1 MTFFK
6 KTWVSGD
13 KITTTELNR
22 VETGIDDISK
32 SAVKTVNSTPPDAS
46 GNVIISAPVG
56 SADWVA
62 ITNKPN
68 FATVATSGSYND
80 LTNQPTLPTPY
91 VLPPATDTTLGG
103 VIGGNG
109 VSIDPDGTLNL
120 SGGGSTEVP
129 ISYVL
134 AADLTTLAPGTYAVC
149 TDTKIAYMGTALGNI
164 ELGPVT
170 IPTPSD
176 SGGGTTPPVTPTII
190 TSDGFTRTTDSA
202 TTVGTSDIADGGTAQ
217 PWGVI
222 SGATMGTISG
232 ALYNSAT
239 TGAGVYIDAQVS
251 DKKMVATVSNPG
263 NEIDFYFRYNATSKN
278 YYRYS
283 HNQVNGG
290 TWYLQESNGTFTTIK
305 QFAGT
310 LAINDVVTIEV
321 VGTAVTLSVNGT
333 AIDTV
338 NALSDLLT
346 NTCFGIGMSGS
357 TAGRID
363 KIDIYNMTG
372 TGGGGTGDT
381 TAPVLTITPSTSFTT
396 SMQVTMS
403 ANETATIYYTT
414 NGTSPTT
421 SSSVYSAPI
430 TITATTTVRA
440 FAKDTAG
447 NMCPI
452 QTVTYTLSAPT
463 VTARPT
469 NYLSVSAPNGTDDT
483 SAIQT
488 VVNNA
493 VAASKAVIVPAGT
506 YKINPD
512 VGVNLPTG
520 TTIYFDSGA
529 VFQSLATSNELY
541 KIINMVGVSNINII
555 GYPKIIGDRDI
566 HTGTGGE
573 HGMGIGMYSTTNVY
587 IENANISK
595 CWGDGIYVGDKGS
608 GQRYCSNTTIKNVV
622 CDNNRRQGI
631 SVISAIGLTITSPT
645 LINTNGTDP
654 QSGIDF
660 EPNNT
665 SQYLQNITMTDP
677 FIQNNANHGIH
688 FWIGFGPGANPISIT
703 ITNAS
708 NVKNNAK
715 GNIYFGG
722 TQSNTV
728 GYVKIDGTY
737 YLNK

>member
-1 MTFFK
+1 MVFFK
-6 KTWVSGD
+6 KTWEPGN

-22 VETGIDDISK
+22 METGIDDITKQS
-32 SAVKTVNSTPPDAS
+32 VKTVNSTPPDAN

-56 SADWVA
+56 SVDWPA

-68 FATVATSGSYND
+68 FATVSTSGSYDD
-80 LTNQPTLPTPY
+80 LSNKPVIPAPY
-91 VLPPATDTTLGG
+91 VLPAATDITLGG
-103 VIGGNG
+103 VIGGTG
-109 VSIDPDGTLNL
+109 VTIDADGTINA
-120 SGGGSTEVP
+120 SSGGSTDVP

-134 AADLTTLAPGTYAVC
+134 SADLTVLSPGTYAVC

-164 ELGPVT
+164 ELGPVS
-170 IPTPSD
+170 IPTTTD
-176 SGGGTTPPVTPTII
+176 NGGGGSTPPVTPTII
-190 TSDGFTRTTDSA
+190 TSDGFTRATDSA
-202 TTVGTSDIADGGTAQ
+202 TSVGTSDIADGGTAK
-217 PWGVI
+217 PWNAFVGT
-222 SGATMGTISG
+222 TMGTISG
-232 ALYNSAT
+232 ALYNSST
-239 TGAGVYIDAQVS
+239 SGAAVSIDAGVS
-251 DKKMVATVSNPG
+251 DKKMVVTVSNAS
-263 NEIDFYFRYNATSKN
+263 NEIDFYFRANQTTKQ
-278 YYRYS
+278 YYRYA
-283 HNQVNGG
+283 HNTLNGG
-290 TWYLQESNGTFTTIK
+290 TWFLQESAGTFTTIK

-310 LAINDVVTIEV
+310 LAANDV
-321 VGTAVTLSVNGT
+321 VTLSVNGT
-333 AIDTV
+333 VIDTV
-338 NALSDLLT
+338 NALTDLLT
-346 NTCFGIGMSGS
+346 NTCFGLGFSGS
-357 TAGRID
+357 TASRID
-363 KIDIYNMTG
+363 KVDIYNMTG
-372 TGGGGTGDT
+372 TGGGGAGDT
-381 TAPVLTITPSTSFTT
+381 TAPVLTITPAASFTT

-403 ANETATIYYTT
+403 TNETATIYYTT
-414 NGTSPTT
+414 NGTAPTT
-421 SSSVYSAPI
+421 SSPVYSAPI

-463 VTARPT
+463 VSTRPT
-469 NYLSVSAPNGTDDT
+469 NYLSVSASNGTDDT
-483 SAIQT
+483 TAIQNT
-488 VVNNA
+488 INSA
-493 VAASKAVIVPAGT
+493 VGQGKAIIVPAGT
-506 YKINPD
+506 YKINPA
-512 VGVNLPTG
+512 VGINLPSN

-529 VFQSLATSNELY
+529 VFQSLATSNSLY
-541 KIINMVGVSNINII
+541 KIINMVNVSNVNII

-573 HGMGIGMYSTTNVY
+573 SGMGIALYSASNVY

-595 CWGDGIYVGDKGS
+595 CWGDGIYLGDS
-608 GQRYCSNTTIKNVV
+608 GGAQRYNSNVTIKNVV

-665 SQYLQNITMTDP
+665 SQYLQNIVMTDP

-688 FWIGFGPGANPISIT
+688 FWIGFGPGSNPISIT

-728 GYVKIDGTY
+728 GFVKIDGTY